1 MWSRPPVS
9 HEGDVEHEDG
19 YVGGGHEGGGHVGD
33 GHEGNAHDG

>member
-19 YVGGGHEGGGHVGD
+19 HVGD
-33 GHEGNAHDG
+33 GREGNAHYG